1 VPKKDDRGA
10 GPKTRRDLHSASTR
24 RAICRA
30 ARRLFARKGYAATSL
45 AEVVRAAKVTTGA
58 VYHHFGDKKG
68 LFRAVAE
75 GVEAEILERVLAAG
89 RDRADHWAK
98 FLASTSAMFA
108 VCTEPD
114 VHRIVFLDAPNVLGA
129 AEWRDV
135 EMCYGFG
142 ALREALAALKAAG
155 VIRVGP
161 VDVLAPILWGAL
173 IEAANTIA
181 RADDKA
187 ATLAGARATVTR
199 LLESLRTANEPAA
212 APRPAR

>member
-1 VPKKDDRGA
+1 MAKKEDQRA
-10 GPKTRRDLHSASTR
+10 GDKTRRDLHSEITR

-30 ARRLFARKGYAATSL
+30 ARRLFGRKGYAGTSL

-58 VYHHFGDKKG
+58 VYHHFRDKQG

-89 RDRADHWAK
+89 RGVADVWAR
-98 FLASTSAMFA
+98 FLANTSAMLA

-135 EMCYGFG
+135 EMCYGRG
-142 ALREALAALKAAG
+142 ALREALAALQAAG
-155 VIRVGP
+155 VVRAGS
-161 VDVLAPILWGAL
+161 VDVLAPILMGAL
-173 IEAANTIA
+173 VEAANTIA
-181 RADDKA
+181 GAPDKA
-187 ATLAGARATVTR
+187 ATLAEARETVTR
-199 LLESLRTANEPAA
+199 LLESLRTAGKPAA
-212 APRPAR
+212 APRAGR